1 MLFYTTSR
9 IVSRT
14 VVTNIVLTKLGVIL
28 YVDVYIQVFSL
39 ANVKEH
45 AVLEAITVFPVNPV
59 YFINSIIIHI
69 YCS

>member
-28 YVDVYIQVFSL
+28 YVDLYIQVFSL

-59 YFINSIIIHI
+59 
-69 YCS
+69 